1 MAIGGNTEAVLQIN
15 VPKENEIGSV
25 MDSWHDVI
33 PLKGFLDLSSGDS
46 KHTTYDAKIQESTH
60 IFICDYKPIPEVF
73 EIEGNFVRASP
84 ETARLLP
91 HPKRHDVTLI
101 DNPMNLNKHLEIYLK
116 YTGGQ

>member
-46 KHTTYDAKIQESTH
+46 KHTT
-60 IFICDYKPIPEVF
+60 
-73 EIEGNFVRASP
+73 
-84 ETARLLP
+84 
-91 HPKRHDVTLI
+91 
-101 DNPMNLNKHLEIYLK
+101 
-116 YTGGQ
+116 